1 LICDAEVPYWLWPL
15 AFHIAPSSQV
25 RTGGKG
31 SVRRKKKAVHKTTA
45 SSDDKKLGSTLKKMG
60 VTNIPAI
67 EEVNLFKQNGQ
78 VIHFSGPKGT
88 VTPALCLGDF
98 IDLTF
103 VFGILISV
111 QASIAANT
119 YVVSGTSETKSE

>member
-1 LICDAEVPYWLWPL
+1 MQKFRDSRVYGVQEHMGSRPL
-15 AFHIAPSSQV
+15 AQGLKG
-25 RTGGKG
+25 TGAKG

-78 VIHFSGPKGT
+78 VIHFSGPKGER
-88 VTPALCLGDF
+88 VRARPRPRD
-98 IDLTF
+98 
-103 VFGILISV
+103 S
-111 QASIAANT
+111 
-119 YVVSGTSETKSE
+119 